1 MLKKKGFE
9 KLEMEMFVFGW
20 DVLSYVKPDNLDN
33 PKDNPLTDIYNE
45 HLLVE
50 TIKKKQPTLN
60 ELVLFLQQEGY
71 DQEKML
77 KLVSL
82 WDVLNYVKK
91 DKEFINMTK
100 KYKTLKNKKAKTQ
113 FLNNLYQKLSKKTT
127 VRKMTQKNKRH
138 KKTNDTKKD

>member
-1 MLKKKGFE
+1 MTDPPEKFLDNRVKLVETIKKKKPTLNELATMLKKKGFE

-20 DVLSYVKPDNLDN
+20 DVLPYVKPDKLDN
-33 PKDNPLTDIYNE
+33 SKDNPLAEIYNE
-45 HLLVE
+45 YILVE

-82 WDVLNYVKK
+82 WDVLHYVKK
-91 DKEFINMTK
+91 DKQFINMTK
-100 KYKTLKNKKAKTQ
+100 KYKPLKIKKLKHN
-113 FLNNLYQKLSKKTT
+113 F
-127 VRKMTQKNKRH
+127 
-138 KKTNDTKKD
+138 